1 MTDQEVVLTP
11 AEYMDSF
18 DAACP
23 QQAYRDLA
31 LASPFTAPDGM
42 PVVTRMAELVAL
54 NRHPSVHATDGVH
67 FNLGGKR
74 PLIPLDLDGA
84 EHTRFRRLLDP
95 LFAPKAVARLSD
107 QVRELTNALIDGFAA
122 RGEVELFEEFCV
134 PLPTQIFIRLLGL
147 PMSDLPRF
155 VAFKDA
161 TVRPEGDTDGERDA
175 FKARAGETMYA
186 YLQDVLERRRRE
198 PPREDL
204 IGGFL
209 TAEVDGHRLSDENI
223 IDICYLL
230 VIAGL
235 DTVTSSISCLVAWLA
250 QHPDERDRL
259 VEDPSLL
266 PAAIE
271 ELMRYESPVHLGH
284 RWVADD
290 IEIEGRR
297 FAAGTKVMVVWA
309 SANLDPVAVDDPLT
323 VDPERTSLRH
333 VSFASGFHRCLGSHL
348 ARLELRIALEELHRR
363 IPDYRIT
370 PGAAP
375 LYINYGVRAAIQLP
389 LSFTPPPD
397 EAG

>member
-1 MTDQEVVLTP
+1 MTDHQVVFTP
-11 AEYMDSF
+11 AEYMDTF

-23 QQAYRDLA
+23 QLAYHELA

-42 PVVTRMAELVAL
+42 PLVTRMAELIAL
-54 NRHPSVHATDGVH
+54 NRHPAVHATDGVH
-67 FNLGGKR
+67 FNLGSKR

-84 EHTRFRRLLDP
+84 EHTRFRKLLDP
-95 LFAPKAVARLSD
+95 LFAPKSVARLSD
-107 QVRELTNALIDGFAA
+107 QVRDLTNALIDDFAGK
-122 RGEVELFEEFCV
+122 GEVEFFEAFCV

-161 TVRPEGDTDGERDA
+161 TVRPDGATEEERDA
-175 FKARAGETMYA
+175 HRARAGETMYT
-186 YLQDVLERRRRE
+186 YLQDVLVQRRRE

-209 TAEVDGHRLSDENI
+209 TTEVDGDRLSDEDI

-250 QHPDERDRL
+250 QHPQERDRL
-259 VEDPSLL
+259 VADPTGL

-271 ELMRYESPVHLGH
+271 ELMRFESPVHLGH
-284 RWVADD
+284 RWIAED
-290 IEIEGRR
+290 IEVEGRR
-297 FAAGTKVMVVWA
+297 FQGGTKVMVVWA
-309 SANLDPVAVDDPLT
+309 SANLDPDAIVDPLT
-323 VDPERTSLRH
+323 VDNSRADVRH
-333 VSFASGFHRCLGSHL
+333 VGFASGFHRCLGSHL

-363 IPDYRIT
+363 LPDYHIT

-375 LYINYGVRAAIQLP
+375 VYLNYGVRAAIQLP
-389 LSFTPPPD
+389 LSFTPSAP
-397 EAG
+397 

>member
-1 MTDQEVVLTP
+1 MTDHTVVFTP

-23 QQAYRDLA
+23 QRAYHDLA

-42 PVVTRMAELVAL
+42 PLVTRMAELIAL
-54 NRHPSVHATDGVH
+54 NRHPAVHQTDGVH

-84 EHTRFRRLLDP
+84 EHTRFRKLLDP
-95 LFAPKAVARLSD
+95 LFSPKSVARLSG
-107 QVRELTNALIDGFAA
+107 QVRELTNALIDDFAGK
-122 RGEVELFEEFCV
+122 GEVELFEAFCV
-134 PLPTQIFIRLLGL
+134 PLPSQIFIRLLGL

-161 TVRPEGDTDGERDA
+161 TVRPEGATEEERDA
-175 FKARAGETMYA
+175 FRARAGEAMYS
-186 YLQDVLERRRRE
+186 YLQDVLEQRRRE
-198 PPREDL
+198 PPRDDL

-209 TAEVDGHRLSDENI
+209 TTEVDGDRLSDDDI

-250 QHPDERDRL
+250 QHPEERDRL
-259 VEDPSLL
+259 VQDPSRL
-266 PAAIE
+266 PEAIE
-271 ELMRYESPVHLGH
+271 ELMRFESPVHLGH
-284 RWVADD
+284 RWITED

-297 FAAGTKVMVVWA
+297 FQGGTKVMVVWA
-309 SANLDPVAVDDPLT
+309 SANLDPDAVSDPLT
-323 VDPERTSLRH
+323 VDPERPDVRH

-375 LYINYGVRAAIQLP
+375 VYLNYGVRAAIQLP
-389 LSFTPPPD
+389 LSFTPS
-397 EAG
+397 AS